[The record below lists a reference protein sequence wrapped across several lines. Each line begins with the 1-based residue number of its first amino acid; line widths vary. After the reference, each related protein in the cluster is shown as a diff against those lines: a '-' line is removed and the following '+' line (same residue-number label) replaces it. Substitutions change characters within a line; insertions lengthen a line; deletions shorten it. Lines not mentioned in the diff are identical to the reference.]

1 MHLSGKVLAEYQVRM
16 VQQFLFG
23 TDLVTL
29 KHTLARYIQ
38 PITVNDS
45 NNFEP
50 EVTSPPT
57 QLIKPVTKEN
67 EKPAVNNEY
76 ESDDD
81 SYSEG
86 NHGILKETETKNN
99 LDRKQQILQNYQ
111 NSKEIVRS
119 CSLMKTKLHV
129 QQK

>member
-1 MHLSGKVLAEYQVRM
+1 MPGI
-16 VQQFLFG
+16 
-23 TDLVTL
+23 
-29 KHTLARYIQ
+29 YIQ
-38 PITVNDS
+38 PITVNDP
-45 NNFEP
+45 NNTEP

-119 CSLMKTKLHV
+119 RSLMKTKLHV
-129 QQK
+129 